1 MTGDVGFSAA
11 GLIAPRSLAAANL
24 SSEEETVNAT
34 TLPAPGPST
43 EEAAPF
49 IDRRNPAPT
58 GNAPVRER
66 RQFTN
71 SHAELSDDAAQL
83 ARAIDEYKARH
94 RRRFINY
101 EEVLGVVKSLGYSK

>member
-1 MTGDVGFSAA
+1 MNTTSIAESETNNTQDGNGF
-11 GLIAPRSLAAANL
+11 
-24 SSEEETVNAT
+24 V
-34 TLPAPGPST
+34 
-43 EEAAPF
+43 
-49 IDRRNPAPT
+49 DRRSGLPV

-71 SHAELSDDAAQL
+71 SHQELSSDAAEL
-83 ARAIDEYKARH
+83 ARAIDEYKAQH

>member
-1 MTGDVGFSAA
+1 MST
-11 GLIAPRSLAAANL
+11 
-24 SSEEETVNAT
+24 T
-34 TLPAPGPST
+34 TLETADNAPPA
-43 EEAAPF
+43 EQPF
-49 IDRRNPAPT
+49 VDRRSSAPI

-71 SHAELSDDAAQL
+71 SHNELSADASEL